1 MITTLTNL
9 EILHVSGGDGP
20 GGYDAYGG
28 IDWSSMG
35 VDMSYQLYQS
45 YLVWQ
50 RNHPRLGPMDWAGGG
65 YIP

>member
-1 MITTLTNL
+1 MITALTDQ
-9 EILHVSGGDGP
+9 EIDFVCGAETA

-35 VDMSYQLYQS
+35 VSMNYSLYQS

-50 RNHPRLGPMDWAGGG
+50 RNHPRLGPSDWAGGG

>member
-1 MITTLTNL
+1 MICQLTDNETTL
-9 EILHVSGGDGP
+9 VSGGDGA

-28 IDWSSMG
+28 IDWSSLG
-35 VDMSYQLYQS
+35 VDMGYQLYQS

-50 RNHPRLGPMDWAGGG
+50 QNHPRLGPSDWAGGG